1 MTKLLRLLPFLLFLF
16 LASSSVHAQV
26 DSSDEVITRPA
37 PNMKDICEF
46 DPTDRSSF
54 HFVRHEDVAGKA
66 ASAIPTS
73 TFTVDYE
80 GDWPAEAIDAFE
92 HALRIW
98 ETHLQST
105 VPIAVRASWEDMEG
119 LTLGSAGPTL
129 ISTVPQI
136 AGGEPDTWY
145 AIAQA
150 SAMTG
155 VNQREGETDEDGNPI
170 NFDVNVTMNSDFDD
184 WYFGTDGNTPQ
195 NRIDF
200 VTVVLHEI
208 GHGIGFI
215 GSVSGNEDS
224 EVASWG
230 FGGLGFPMIYDLSV
244 EDGDQN
250 MLVKNEAIYA
260 NPSSSLYEAATGQ
273 RNGVFFLGESATQ
286 ANFGTPVRL
295 FTPNPWEPGSSYSHV
310 DEADFTGTENE
321 LMRPRINR
329 ANSVHTPGP
338 VVCGMLDDWGWPIGI
353 DCLELI
359 GVEARIVVDT
369 DELDFGV
376 SNVGS
381 TRELTFTIE
390 NREDAEDPLR
400 GRVEVEGNAFSVIGG
415 GRSYSIDPGR
425 TEDFTVRYRPENPTD
440 HSGEVRI
447 THNGDNEASPVLI
460 DLEGRALEQDKIVEL
475 EQSYP
480 NPINPNEDVLQVP
493 YALAVEEPTHVSLE
507 LFNSAGQR
515 VAQIFEG
522 EQGEGEY
529 LETFNAREL
538 ASGVYLYRIIVGNA
552 METRKLTI
560 IK

>member
-98 ETHLQST
+98 ETHLQSP
-105 VPIAVRASWEDMEG
+105 VPIAINASWEELEG

-129 ISTVPQI
+129 ISTVPQS
-136 AGGEPDTWY
+136 AGGEPETWY

-155 VNQREGETDEDGNPI
+155 VDQKGTDADHDI
-170 NFDVNVTMNSDFDD
+170 NVTMNSDFDD

-195 NRIDF
+195 GLIDF
-200 VTVVLHEI
+200 VTVVLHEV

-215 GSVSGNEDS
+215 GSVSGDED
-224 EVASWG
+224 EEIASWG
-230 FGGLGFPMIYDLSV
+230 FGETGDRPPWPIVYDLPV

-250 MLVKNEAIYA
+250 MLVNNEAIYP

-286 ANFGTPVRL
+286 ANFGTAVRL
-295 FTPNPWEPGSSYSHV
+295 FAPDPWEGGSSYSHV

-425 TEDFTVRYRPENPTD
+425 TEDFTVRYRPENPTE

-480 NPINPNEDVLQVP
+480 NPINPNEDVLQIP

-529 LETFNAREL
+529 VEAYNAREL